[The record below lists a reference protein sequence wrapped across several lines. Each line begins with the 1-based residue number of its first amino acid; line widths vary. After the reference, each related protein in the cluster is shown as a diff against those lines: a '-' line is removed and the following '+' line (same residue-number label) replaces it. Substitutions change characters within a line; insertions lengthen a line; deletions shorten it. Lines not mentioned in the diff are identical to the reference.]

1 LDDVSQRSGFLK
13 LTLDFFVIIVIMIV
27 RRFVNTTLDM
37 KNRRTLSE
45 IMKICIE
52 PVHMSSLW
60 GLSDPRSESGGGL
73 KSMEKSGRKSFRAR
87 TGDRSV
93 EMSDKS

>member
-1 LDDVSQRSGFLK
+1 
-13 LTLDFFVIIVIMIV
+13 MIV

-37 KNRRTLSE
+37 KNTRTLSE
-45 IMKICIE
+45 MMKIFIE